1 MRRTASARAGS
12 PRSRPPSWIEKRLTG
27 WALWHSQCL
36 IYTLGQL
43 ANTPLN
49 TLLITS
55 VIGIALALPAGLL
68 VLLDNAQGLSRAWED
83 AVQISA
89 FLKPEVSDTEAAAL
103 AKTLNARP
111 ELTAIHVIT
120 REQAFQEYRQLSG
133 FKDALE
139 LMGDE
144 NPLPA
149 VLVLQLTEQQATPAG
164 IERLLKALRQ
174 EPQIEVAQFDLDWLR
189 RLQAILELIQR
200 GVTVI
205 GVLLGVGVLLIVGS
219 TIRASVE
226 KRREEIEV
234 AKLLGA
240 TDAFIRRPFLYTGL
254 WYGLLG
260 GIVACLLVA
269 ISLGLLQAPVQRLAA
284 LYRSDFS
291 LSIMSADT
299 LLSIWMA
306 GALLGVIGSWL
317 AVGRHLAAIEPS

>member
-1 MRRTASARAGS
+1 MRDAARPEL
-12 PRSRPPSWIEKRLTG
+12 PRSRQPTWVEKRLTG
-27 WALWHSQCL
+27 WALWHSQSL

-43 ANTPLN
+43 ANAPLN
-49 TLLITS
+49 TLMIAA

-68 VLLDNAQGLSRAWED
+68 VLLDNAQGLSRSWES
-83 AVQISA
+83 AAQISL
-89 FLKPEVSDTEAAAL
+89 FLKPEVSDTEAAKL
-103 AKTLNARP
+103 AKTLQRRS
-111 ELTAIHVIT
+111 ELERVRIIT
-120 REQAFQEYRQLSG
+120 REQAFQEYQQLSG
-133 FKDALE
+133 FKDALAV
-139 LMGDE
+139 LGDE

-149 VLVLQLTEQQATPAG
+149 VLVLQLAQGQANPAG
-164 IERLLKALRQ
+164 VDRLLEALRK
-174 EPQIEVAQFDLDWLR
+174 EPQVEIAQFDLDWLR
-189 RLQAILELIQR
+189 RLHAIIELVR
-200 GVTVI
+200 HGVTVI
-205 GVLLGVGVLLIVGS
+205 GVLLGVGVLLIVGN

-260 GIVACLLVA
+260 GIVACLFVA
-269 ISLGLLQAPVQRLAA
+269 ISLGLLQAPVRQLAA

-291 LSIMSADT
+291 LSIMNADT
-299 LLSIWMA
+299 LLTIWMV